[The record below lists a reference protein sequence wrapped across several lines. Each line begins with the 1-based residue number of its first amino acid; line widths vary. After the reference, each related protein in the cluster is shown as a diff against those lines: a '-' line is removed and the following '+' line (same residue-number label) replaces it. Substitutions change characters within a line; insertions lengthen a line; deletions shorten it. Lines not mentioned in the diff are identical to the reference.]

1 MKMKLHHVRIDYKTL
16 KNIEMYFKNGL
27 TVISAAGEE
36 TRTELSEI
44 FNFLMKN
51 KGKKIEEVENFAQI
65 EIFDEKNN
73 PVSEIPDEFEFYC
86 ESTYPQEKQFEKD
99 IKKQSENLQV
109 FVLTHNSQ
117 IVASADYLIGIA
129 FDTKENKLY
138 ATGVNL
144 K

>member
-1 MKMKLHHVRIDYKTL
+1 MKLHHLRIDYKTL

-73 PVSEIPDEFEFYC
+73 PVSEIPDEF
-86 ESTYPQEKQFEKD
+86 
-99 IKKQSENLQV
+99 
-109 FVLTHNSQ
+109 
-117 IVASADYLIGIA
+117 A
-129 FDTKENKLY
+129 F
-138 ATGVNL
+138 
-144 K
+144 